1 MKLVKIVLFWQTAL
15 ALLAAEQGSLN
26 PTAPVPAPTGTNGSL
41 AYARDL
47 TLVERHRA
55 GSVRLVPGPDDGK
68 IARVVSTILRQSHY
82 SQLPFDAEMASKFLD
97 RYLDALDPAH
107 LLFLQADLDEFN
119 RWRNTLDDMTLRLG
133 DITPGLAIFN
143 RFLARYEQHV
153 NYMVGPAMF
162 TQEDIKSLPSLASKL
177 KQSQDKVSQYLT
189 SRFSEPTLKTL
200 ADFTAAGAEAV
211 ALEKALLKEFNEIIQ
226 GQPIYEK
233 QRFAGVEL
241 SEACRKLI
249 EENPQGEMLVRL
261 NRQLLEEAYAAELA
275 KSPGLLLTEKFA
287 FDGNDRYLLNR
298 RDQPRP
304 RNLEEA
310 RQVWR
315 ERIRYEY
322 LTEKLNMG
330 RPQEV
335 AQAVLEK
342 LQKKK
347 AEDILASIRASRE
360 KKEKLKKEKEAATS
374 TAPGTNENSTVKP
387 ETKVYNDIT
396 SALKGKLGDEKA
408 DQIADLVEKRLTK
421 EAPEEIAK
429 AIAAKMER
437 ENADEIVKIITRRYL
452 RQWRMLKEFDS
463 DDVLQIYL
471 TSLARAYDPH
481 SEYMAK
487 PSADNFNISMK
498 LSLFGIGALLRSED
512 GYVRIEQLMP
522 GPAMK
527 SKKMKPN
534 DKIIAVAQGTNE
546 PVYVVDMKLN
556 KVVELIRGPKDTEV
570 RLTIIPADAADQSTR
585 KVVSLIR
592 DEIKLEDQEAKAKI
606 IEITEHVQGDIIT
619 NRLGIID
626 LPSFYADLNSRKAGR
641 KSTTTDVGRLL
652 AKLKQEN
659 VKGVVLDLRRNG
671 GGALEEAIN
680 LTGLFITN
688 GPVVQVRDFDGRV
701 TVDSDNDPE
710 IAYDGP
716 LVVLTSRFSAS
727 ASEILA
733 AALQD
738 YGRALVVGDIST
750 HGKGTVQS
758 LLELKPVV
766 RPISTNELGS
776 LKYTIR
782 KFYRINGS
790 STQLKGVT
798 PDIVLPSVNNYA
810 DVGESA
816 LTNALAWDTIR
827 KADYEAV
834 NLIAPCL
841 DELRKRSADRLEKD
855 KDFAFLRQEIERYK
869 KTKDDKTVSMN
880 EAERIKEKKDNEAR
894 AEARKKEL
902 KNRSELEFKTY
913 DITLKLVDQ
922 PGLPPPTVRTNGVA
936 SKEAKPTGHPVD
948 PSLDEEEKDDT
959 TPAPD
964 ITLEETKRILLDL
977 IALSEKSKGL
987 AHTAK

>member
-1 MKLVKIVLFWQTAL
+1 MQRCEIV
-15 ALLAAEQGSLN
+15 
-26 PTAPVPAPTGTNGSL
+26 
-41 AYARDL
+41 
-47 TLVERHRA
+47 
-55 GSVRLVPGPDDGK
+55 
-68 IARVVSTILRQSHY
+68 
-82 SQLPFDAEMASKFLD
+82 
-97 RYLDALDPAH
+97 
-107 LLFLQADLDEFN
+107 
-119 RWRNTLDDMTLRLG
+119 
-133 DITPGLAIFN
+133 
-143 RFLARYEQHV
+143 
-153 NYMVGPAMF
+153 
-162 TQEDIKSLPSLASKL
+162 
-177 KQSQDKVSQYLT
+177 
-189 SRFSEPTLKTL
+189 
-200 ADFTAAGAEAV
+200 
-211 ALEKALLKEFNEIIQ
+211 Q

-249 EENPQGEMLVRL
+249 EENPQGEMLGRL
-261 NRQLLEEAYAAELA
+261 NRQLLEEAYAVELA

-287 FDGNDRYLLNR
+287 FDGHDRYLLNR

-304 RNLEEA
+304 RNIEEA
-310 RQVWR
+310 RQLWR

-360 KKEKLKKEKEAATS
+360 KKEKLKKEKETAAS
-374 TAPGTNENSTVKP
+374 TAAGTNETSTVKP

-429 AIAAKMER
+429 AIAAKMEQ
-437 ENADEIVKIITRRYL
+437 ENADEIVKTITRRYL

-487 PSADNFNISMK
+487 PAADNFNISMK

-512 GYVRIEQLMP
+512 GYVRIEQLMS

-534 DKIIAVAQGTNE
+534 DKIIAVAQSTNE

-570 RLTIIPADAADQSTR
+570 RLTIIPADAADQSIR

-592 DEIKLEDQEAKAKI
+592 AEINLEDQEAKAKI
-606 IEITEHVQGDIIT
+606 IEMTENIQGKTVT

-766 RPISTNELGS
+766 RPLSTNELGS

-810 DVGESA
+810 DVGETA

-827 KADYEAV
+827 KADYEPV

-841 DELRKRSADRLEKD
+841 DELRKRSTDRLEKD
-855 KDFAFLRQEIERYK
+855 RDFAFLRQEIERYK

-880 EAERIKEKKDNEAR
+880 EEERIKEKKDNEAR

-902 KNRSELEFKTY
+902 KNRSEPEFKTY

-948 PSLDEEEKDDT
+948 PSLDDEEKDDT

-987 AHTAK
+987 AHAAK